1 MSEQQHCTPSTGD
14 NDVVEASA
22 TVTRSGTQRYI
33 IAAVTWIC
41 RLLTG
46 AVFIYSGFT
55 KAVDPWGTI
64 YKMHDYL
71 AVMLII

>member
-46 AVFIYSGFT
+46 CLLYTSDA
-55 KAVDPWGTI
+55 AD
-64 YKMHDYL
+64 D
-71 AVMLII
+71 

>member
-33 IAAVTWIC
+33 IAAVTWILIKC
-41 RLLTG
+41 HTEIIRG
-46 AVFIYSGFT
+46 AR
-55 KAVDPWGTI
+55 
-64 YKMHDYL
+64 
-71 AVMLII
+71 